1 MQKKLQ
7 EISSKEDFLSL
18 SPEEIKKFE
27 FFLKQLTQVSFQD
40 IQKKFS
46 DSVPVEVFAQ
56 GLSPLEAL
64 VKYLKENLDFT
75 NRKISDL
82 LGRSIK
88 TVWQAHKSAD
98 KKSPKQF
105 DFVSSKYFLPIPIFA
120 ERQFSIL
127 ELVVA
132 YLKEKYDLENSQI
145 AKLLKKDN
153 RTIWTVYSRIKKK
166 RKVNQNKKG

>member
-7 EISSKEDFLSL
+7 EISSKEDFHSL

-27 FFLKQLTQVSFQD
+27 FFLKKLAQTSFQD
-40 IQKKFS
+40 IQKKFREN
-46 DSVPVEVFAQ
+46 VPVEIFAQ

-75 NRKISDL
+75 NRKIADL

-88 TVWQAHKSAD
+88 TIWQAYKSAS
-98 KKSPKQF
+98 KKFSKQF
-105 DFVSSKYFLPIPIFA
+105 KFDSSKYFIPISIFSK
-120 ERQFSIL
+120 RQYSIL

-132 YLKEKYDLENSQI
+132 YLKENYELENHQI
-145 AKLLKKDN
+145 AKLLKRDN
-153 RTIWTVYSRIKKK
+153 RTVWTVYSRFKKK
-166 RKVNQNKKG
+166 KVKQDQKG